1 MEIKVLLDRL
11 HTRGY
16 IYTSVVKGLTTIN
29 INRGYFMEKTKFER
43 FISKYN
49 LGGSCESVLYDVQ
62 DETLMTR
69 AISDDKNVLCE
80 INAPC
85 MGLVDGS
92 YAVYETAKLRSL
104 LGVLGEQLTVTP
116 KKSSHKTVGLQFSD
130 KNTEVTFVLADA
142 SVIPTVPELKKLPPF
157 DLTIVMDEQFI
168 TTFVKAKG
176 ALSDVET
183 FTVISTG
190 EDKTASVILG
200 HSSLNT
206 NRVKIGVNT
215 KEEAAVSAISFS
227 AKYLREILVANKEA
241 KVGELQISSKGLA
254 KTTFVSDGITST
266 YYLVQIDTKE

>member
-1 MEIKVLLDRL
+1 
-11 HTRGY
+11 
-16 IYTSVVKGLTTIN
+16 
-29 INRGYFMEKTKFER
+29 MEKTKFER

-49 LGGSCESVLYDVQ
+49 LGGSCESVLYAVDG
-62 DETLMTR
+62 DSLNTR

-80 INAPC
+80 ITGPS
-85 MGLVDGS
+85 MGLADGS
-92 YAVYETAKLRSL
+92 YAVYETSKLRSL

-116 KKSSHKTVGLQFSD
+116 KKSSSKTVGLQFSD
-130 KNTEVTFVLADA
+130 KTTEVTFVLADA
-142 SVIPTVPELKKLPPF
+142 SVIPTVPDLKKLPPF

-176 ALSDVET
+176 ALADVET
-183 FTVISTG
+183 FTVISDG
-190 EDKTASVILG
+190 EGKTASVILG

-206 NRVKIGVNT
+206 NRVKMTVNT
-215 KEEAAVSAISFS
+215 KEEAEVSAISFS

-241 KVGELQISSKGLA
+241 KVGELMISSKGLA

>member
-1 MEIKVLLDRL
+1 
-11 HTRGY
+11 
-16 IYTSVVKGLTTIN
+16 
-29 INRGYFMEKTKFER
+29 MEKTKFER

-49 LGGSCESVLYDVQ
+49 LGGSCESVLYAVDG
-62 DETLMTR
+62 ESLSTR

-80 INAPC
+80 IVGPS
-85 MGLVDGS
+85 MGLQDGS

-104 LGVLGEQLTVTP
+104 LGVLGEQLSVTP
-116 KKSSHKTVGLQFSD
+116 KKSSGKTVGLQFSD
-130 KNTEVTFVLADA
+130 KSTEVTFVLADA
-142 SVIPTVPELKKLPPF
+142 SVIPTVPDLKKLPPF
-157 DLTIVMDEQFI
+157 DMTIVMDEQFI

-183 FTVISTG
+183 FTVISDG
-190 EDKTASVILG
+190 EGNTASVILG

-215 KEEAAVSAISFS
+215 KEAVEVKAISFS